1 MDQDNNQHEHEQ
13 EVLEPEAAE
22 TESVET
28 SDEAGADFENKTR
41 EELLEDVKRLAHM
54 ADDYKT
60 RYLRAQADFDNF
72 RRRSRQEKEEFA
84 TYANVKILEE
94 LLPVLDTFDM
104 ALKTQEGSDVKM
116 LLAGIEMVHRQLI
129 TTLGNYGL
137 QEIGAVGQP
146 FDPNLHEGIMQVESG
161 DHPANTVVEELR
173 KGYKV
178 KDKVVRPSMVKVSQ

>member
-13 EVLEPEAAE
+13 EVPEPEAAE

-146 FDPNLHEGIMQVESG
+146 FDPNLHEGIMQVESAE
-161 DHPANTVVEELR
+161 HPANTVVEELR

>member
-146 FDPNLHEGIMQVESG
+146 FDPNLHEGIMQVESAE
-161 DHPANTVVEELR
+161 HPANTVVEELR